1 MTTMIYLTRASGST
15 DAVEVF
21 PEPKSAYVTTAKG
34 FEVVWLT
41 AVEAAMATNL
51 AKNPDGSVRYHLDRK
66 DLPRV
71 NYEVN
76 WVGVYPFPNLQAV
89 RDEISKFSHDPIV
102 SEIRVD

>member
-1 MTTMIYLTRASGST
+1 MTIYYLTRASGHT
-15 DAVEVF
+15 DVVEVF

-51 AKNPDGSVRYHLDRK
+51 AKRPDGSIRYHLDRH
-66 DLPRV
+66 DLPRI
-71 NYEVN
+71 NYEVD
-76 WVGVYPFPNLQAV
+76 WVGVYPYQNIQAV
-89 RDEISKFSHDPIV
+89 RDQIAKFSNDPIV